1 MGRDHRSQRDPAV
14 ACLTSRLTRGGP
26 GWRRADPRLTW
37 NDDPAL
43 SLRRGPWE
51 AVDHGRG
58 LSGRCRTLDR
68 REPALE
74 HSTTWSAPL
83 RWYGTDPPPDGL
95 ALGTLRRIV
104 GLMRPAWRRVSVA
117 FLLGVTMLA
126 ITSFIPL
133 VTRTII
139 DDGLTRRIP
148 GVLGREIALLM
159 GLAVV
164 RWVVGGL
171 RRNISGRVG
180 TDVEYDLRNRLAR
193 HLLALEPAYHDRVPT
208 GQLLARATSDVRS
221 LRYFISWG
229 LVFMVLNLMTFAIA
243 AVQMWLLSPRLCLI
257 VLALAPPLVYGALRF
272 NRRLH
277 RVYWQVQQ
285 EIGELTTVVEEAT
298 AGVRVVKAFGRE
310 NEQTRRLETEASSI
324 LDQNLEAA
332 RLRAFYNPL
341 LAILPQLSLA
351 AILWY
356 GGRLAIDGQITLGTL
371 VAFNS
376 YLLLLAWPLQG
387 LGMLFGFA
395 QRAAASAERVFEVL
409 DQPPAIA
416 DRPDAIALPRP
427 AGGSGRKG
435 RQDSGGSGDRGVRI
449 RFEDVSF
456 GYEEGG
462 RPALAGVDLDIA
474 PGSRVAVVGGT
485 GSGKSTLLGLVP
497 RLYAPTEGRVLV
509 DDHDVADLTLDSL
522 RAAVGIVHQEP
533 VLFSA
538 SLRDNV
544 AFGRPQ
550 ATDEEVLDA
559 LAAASARDVIEALP
573 EGLDTV
579 VGEQGY
585 TLSGGQRQR
594 VALARALLMQPRVLI
609 LDDALSHVDVDTEAA
624 ILAGLDTALGSAT
637 VLLVAN
643 RRASLRLAERVV
655 LLDRGRVVAQGS
667 HEDLAAREPTYRAV
681 LAHAGGGV
689 DRLVE
694 EAAS

>member
-1 MGRDHRSQRDPAV
+1 MNGRS
-14 ACLTSRLTRGGP
+14 CL
-26 GWRRADPRLTW
+26 
-37 NDDPAL
+37 
-43 SLRRGPWE
+43 
-51 AVDHGRG
+51 
-58 LSGRCRTLDR
+58 
-68 REPALE
+68 
-74 HSTTWSAPL
+74 L

-104 GLMRPAWRRVSVA
+104 GLMRPWWRRVTVA
-117 FLLGVTMLA
+117 FLLGVAMLA

-139 DDGLTRRIP
+139 DDGLTRRVP
-148 GVLGREIALLM
+148 GVLARETALLL

-180 TDVEYDLRNRLAR
+180 TDVEYDLRNRLGR
-193 HLLALEPAYHDRVPT
+193 HLLALEAAYHDRVPT
-208 GQLLARATSDVRS
+208 GQLLARTTSDVRS

-229 LVFMVLNLMTFAIA
+229 LVFLVLNVITFAIA
-243 AVQMWLLSPRLCLI
+243 AIQMWLLSPRLCLV
-257 VLALAPPLVYGALRF
+257 VLALAPPLVLGAVRF

-310 NEQTRRLETEASSI
+310 EQQARRLEAEAGSI

-332 RLRAFYNPL
+332 RLRAFYTPL

-395 QRAAASAERVFEVL
+395 QRAAASGERVFEVL

-416 DRPDAIALPRP
+416 DRPGAVPLPP
-427 AGGSGRKG
+427 PQPGAA
-435 RQDSGGSGDRGVRI
+435 RGVRI

-456 GYEEGG
+456 GYEEGA
-462 RPALAGVDLDIA
+462 RPALAGIDLDIA
-474 PGSRVAVVGGT
+474 PGERVAVVGGT

-497 RLYAPTEGRVLV
+497 RLYAPGRGRVLV
-509 DDHDVADLTLDSL
+509 DGHDVAGLTLDSL

-550 ATDEEVLDA
+550 ATDEQVRDA
-559 LAAASARDVIEALP
+559 LAAAAALEVVDALP

-624 ILAGLDTALGSAT
+624 ILAGLDAALGSAT

-667 HEDLAAREPTYRAV
+667 HEDLAAREPAYRAV

>member
-1 MGRDHRSQRDPAV
+1 
-14 ACLTSRLTRGGP
+14 
-26 GWRRADPRLTW
+26 
-37 NDDPAL
+37 
-43 SLRRGPWE
+43 
-51 AVDHGRG
+51 
-58 LSGRCRTLDR
+58 
-68 REPALE
+68 
-74 HSTTWSAPL
+74 
-83 RWYGTDPPPDGL
+83 
-95 ALGTLRRIV
+95 
-104 GLMRPAWRRVSVA
+104 MRPFWRRVTVA

-133 VTRTII
+133 ITRTII
-139 DDGLTRRIP
+139 DDGLTKRIP

-159 GLAVV
+159 VLAVV

-180 TDVEYDLRNRLAR
+180 TDVEYHLRNRLAR
-193 HLLALEPAYHDRVPT
+193 HLLNLEAAFHDRVPT
-208 GQLLARATSDVRS
+208 GQLLARVTSDVRS

-229 LVFMVLNLMTFAIA
+229 LVFMVLNVLTFVIA
-243 AVQMWLLSPRLCLI
+243 AVQMWLLSPRLCLV
-257 VLALAPPLVYGALRF
+257 VLALAPPLVYGALRY

-310 NEQTRRLETEASSI
+310 REQARRLETEASSI

-332 RLRAFYNPL
+332 RLRAFYTPL
-341 LAILPQLSLA
+341 LGILPQLSLA

-376 YLLLLAWPLQG
+376 YLLLLTWPLQG

-395 QRAAASAERVFEVL
+395 QRAAASGDRVFEVL
-409 DQPPAIA
+409 DQAPAIA
-416 DRPDAIALPRP
+416 DRPDAIALPP
-427 AGGSGRKG
+427 AD
-435 RQDSGGSGDRGVRI
+435 QGVRI
-449 RFEDVSF
+449 TFEDVNF

-462 RPALAGVDLDIA
+462 RPALSGIGLDFA

-497 RLYAPTEGRVLV
+497 RLYAPTRGRVLV
-509 DDHDVADLTLDSL
+509 DGHDVAGLTLDSL
-522 RAAVGIVHQEP
+522 RSAVGIVHQEP

-550 ATDEEVLDA
+550 ATDEQVLDA
-559 LAAASARDVIEALP
+559 LAAAAARDVVEGLP

-624 ILAGLDTALGSAT
+624 ILAGLDAALGSAT

-643 RRASLRLAERVV
+643 RPASLRLAERVV

-667 HEDLAAREPTYRAV
+667 HEDLAAREPAYRAV

>member
-1 MGRDHRSQRDPAV
+1 
-14 ACLTSRLTRGGP
+14 
-26 GWRRADPRLTW
+26 
-37 NDDPAL
+37 
-43 SLRRGPWE
+43 
-51 AVDHGRG
+51 
-58 LSGRCRTLDR
+58 
-68 REPALE
+68 
-74 HSTTWSAPL
+74 
-83 RWYGTDPPPDGL
+83 
-95 ALGTLRRIV
+95 
-104 GLMRPAWRRVSVA
+104 MRPYWRRVAVGFA
-117 FLLGVTMLA
+117 FGIVMLA
-126 ITSFIPL
+126 ITSVIPL
-133 VTRTII
+133 VTKTII
-139 DDGLTRRIP
+139 DQGLTRRVP
-148 GVLGREIALLM
+148 GVLARETALLL

-164 RWVVGGL
+164 RWAVGGL
-171 RRNISGRVG
+171 RRNLSGRVG

-193 HLLALEPAYHDRVPT
+193 HLLALEAAYHDRAPT

-229 LVFMVLNLMTFAIA
+229 LVFLVLNVITFLIA
-243 AVQMWLLSPRLCLI
+243 AAQMWGLSPRLCLV
-257 VLALAPPLVYGALRF
+257 VLALSPPLVYGAVRF

-285 EIGELTTVVEEAT
+285 EVGELTTVVEEAT

-310 NEQTRRLETEASSI
+310 DQQARRLEVEASSI

-332 RLRAFYNPL
+332 RIRAFYVPL
-341 LAILPQLSLA
+341 LAILPQLCLA

-356 GGRLAIDGQITLGTL
+356 GGRLVIDGQITLGAL

-416 DRPDAIALPRP
+416 DRPGATPLPRTAP
-427 AGGSGRKG
+427 VDRWDPGAG
-435 RQDSGGSGDRGVRI
+435 I
-449 RFEDVSF
+449 RFEHVGF
-456 GYEEGG
+456 GYGEGA
-462 RPALAGVDLDIA
+462 RPALAGIDLDIE

-497 RLYAPTEGRVLV
+497 RLYAPNQGRVLV
-509 DDHDVADLTLDSL
+509 DGHDVADLTLDSL
-522 RAAVGIVHQEP
+522 RSAVGIVHQEP

-550 ATDEEVLDA
+550 ATDTEVLDA
-559 LAAASARDVIEALP
+559 LAAAAALEVVQALP

-594 VALARALLMQPRVLI
+594 VALARALLMRPRVLL

-624 ILAGLDTALGSAT
+624 ILAGLGEALGGAT

-643 RRASLRLAERVV
+643 RPASLRLAERVV
-655 LLDRGRVVAQGS
+655 LLERGRVVAQGS
-667 HEDLAAREPTYRAV
+667 HEELAAREPAYRAV
-681 LAHAGGGV
+681 LAHAGGAV

>member
-1 MGRDHRSQRDPAV
+1 M
-14 ACLTSRLTRGGP
+14 TS
-26 GWRRADPRLTW
+26 
-37 NDDPAL
+37 
-43 SLRRGPWE
+43 
-51 AVDHGRG
+51 
-58 LSGRCRTLDR
+58 
-68 REPALE
+68 
-74 HSTTWSAPL
+74 WSCPL
-83 RWYGTDPPPDGL
+83 HWYGNDPPPDGL

-104 GLMRPAWRRVSVA
+104 GLMGPYRRRVAVA
-117 FLLGVTMLA
+117 FALGVAMLA

-133 VTRTII
+133 VIRTII
-139 DDGLTRRIP
+139 DDGLTRRVP
-148 GVLGREIALLM
+148 GVLGREIALLVV
-159 GLAVV
+159 LALV
-164 RWVVGGL
+164 RWVAAGL

-193 HLLALEPAYHDRVPT
+193 HLLGLEAAYHDRAPT

-229 LVFMVLNLMTFAIA
+229 LVFMVLNLVTFAIA
-243 AVQMWLLSPRLCLI
+243 AVQMWLLSPRLCLV
-257 VLALAPPLVYGALRF
+257 VLALAPPLVYGALRY

-310 NEQTRRLETEASSI
+310 EQQARRLEVEASSI

-356 GGRLAIDGQITLGTL
+356 GGRLTAEGQITLGTL

-416 DRPDAIALPRP
+416 DRPGATPLPALT
-427 AGGSGRKG
+427 
-435 RQDSGGSGDRGVRI
+435 QDWGARVT
-449 RFEDVSF
+449 FEGVSF
-456 GYEEGG
+456 RYGDAG
-462 RPALAGVDLDIA
+462 RATLAGIDLNIE

-485 GSGKSTLLGLVP
+485 GSGKSTLLGLIP
-497 RLYAPTEGRVLV
+497 RLYGPSDGRVLL
-509 DDHDVADLTLDSL
+509 DGHDVAGLTLDSL
-522 RAAVGIVHQEP
+522 RSAVGIVHQEP

-544 AFGRPQ
+544 AFGRPGAGDQ
-550 ATDEEVLDA
+550 EVLDA
-559 LAAASARDVIEALP
+559 LDAAAALEVVEALP

-624 ILAGLDTALGSAT
+624 ILAGLDDAVGGAT

-643 RRASLRLAERVV
+643 RPASLRLAERVV

-667 HEDLAAREPTYRAV
+667 HEDLAAHEPAYRAV

>member
-1 MGRDHRSQRDPAV
+1 MRTYQYSSIPRW
-14 ACLTSRLTRGGP
+14 GGP
-26 GWRRADPRLTW
+26 RSRIVW
-37 NDDPAL
+37 AL
-43 SLRRGPWE
+43 PY
-51 AVDHGRG
+51 V
-58 LSGRCRTLDR
+58 
-68 REPALE
+68 ALQV
-74 HSTTWSAPL
+74 TRPCIPGARPL

-104 GLMRPAWRRVSVA
+104 GLMAPYRARVAVA
-117 FLLGVTMLA
+117 FALGTVMLA
-126 ITSFIPL
+126 ITSVIPL

-139 DDGLTRRIP
+139 DDGLTRRVP
-148 GVLGREIALLM
+148 GVLGREIALLVV
-159 GLAVV
+159 LALV
-164 RWVVGGL
+164 RWAAGGL

-193 HLLALEPAYHDRVPT
+193 HLLALEPAYHDRAPT

-229 LVFMVLNLMTFAIA
+229 LVFLVLNLLTFAIA
-243 AVQMWLLSPRLCLI
+243 AVQMWLLSPRLCLV
-257 VLALAPPLVYGALRF
+257 VLALAPPLVYGALRY

-285 EIGELTTVVEEAT
+285 EIGELTSVVEEST

-310 NEQTRRLETEASSI
+310 EQQARRLEVEAGSI
-324 LDQNLEAA
+324 LDRNLEAA
-332 RLRAFYNPL
+332 RIRAFYDPL

-356 GGRLAIDGQITLGTL
+356 GGRLAADGQITLGTL

-376 YLLLLAWPLQG
+376 YLLLLAWPLTG

-416 DRPDAIALPRP
+416 DRPGATILPAPRSG
-427 AGGSGRKG
+427 AGF
-435 RQDSGGSGDRGVRI
+435 RGVRI
-449 RFEDVSF
+449 GFERVRF
-456 GYEEGG
+456 GYGPG
-462 RPALAGVDLDIA
+462 RPALDGIDLDFE

-485 GSGKSTLLGLVP
+485 GSGKSTLLGLIP
-497 RLYAPTEGRVLV
+497 RLYAPSGGRVVL
-509 DDHDVADLTLDSL
+509 DGHDVADLTLDSL
-522 RAAVGIVHQEP
+522 RSAVGIVHQEP

-550 ATDEEVLDA
+550 ATDAEVLDA
-559 LAAASARDVIEALP
+559 LAAAAALDVVETLP
-573 EGLDTV
+573 DGLDTV

-594 VALARALLMQPRVLI
+594 VALARALLLQPRVLI

-624 ILAGLDTALGSAT
+624 ILAGLDEALGSAT

-655 LLDRGRVVAQGS
+655 LLDQGRVVAQGS
-667 HEDLAAREPTYRAV
+667 HEELAAREPAYRAV
-681 LAHAGGGV
+681 LAHAGAGV

>member
-1 MGRDHRSQRDPAV
+1 MAKYAPVHNFECISTLAGQRDPENGPSDTGVPDEADRGHAIADCLRPAV
-14 ACLTSRLTRGGP
+14 R
-26 GWRRADPRLTW
+26 W
-37 NDDPAL
+37 
-43 SLRRGPWE
+43 
-51 AVDHGRG
+51 
-58 LSGRCRTLDR
+58 
-68 REPALE
+68 
-74 HSTTWSAPL
+74 TTGNPPTERWSCPL

-104 GLMRPAWRRVSVA
+104 GLTKPYSKRVAVA
-117 FLLGVTMLA
+117 FVLGVVMLA
-126 ITSFIPL
+126 ITTYIPL
-133 VTRTII
+133 VIRTII
-139 DDGLTRRIP
+139 DDGLTRRVP
-148 GVLGREIALLM
+148 GVLGRETALLLA
-159 GLAVV
+159 LAVV

-171 RRNISGRVG
+171 RRNLSGRVG
-180 TDVEYDLRNRLAR
+180 TDVEYDLRNRLGR

-208 GQLLARATSDVRS
+208 GQLLARSTSDVRS

-229 LVFMVLNLMTFAIA
+229 LVFLVLNLVTFAMA
-243 AVQMWLLSPRLCLI
+243 TVQMWLLSPRLCLV

-324 LDQNLEAA
+324 LDENLEAA
-332 RLRAFYNPL
+332 RLRAFYTPL
-341 LAILPQLSLA
+341 LAVLPQVSLA

-371 VAFNS
+371 IAFNT
-376 YLLLLAWPLQG
+376 YLLLLTWPLQG

-395 QRAAASAERVFEVL
+395 QRAAASAERIFEVL

-416 DRPDAIALPRP
+416 DRRGATALPVDR
-427 AGGSGRKG
+427 
-435 RQDSGGSGDRGVRI
+435 DRGARI
-449 RFEDVSF
+449 TFEGVSF
-456 GYEEGG
+456 GYGDGG
-462 RPALAGVDLDIA
+462 RAALSGVDLDIA

-497 RLYAPTEGRVLV
+497 RLYAPRRGRVLV
-509 DDHDVADLTLDSL
+509 DGHDVADLTLDSL
-522 RAAVGIVHQEP
+522 RSAVGIVHQEP

-550 ATDEEVLDA
+550 ATDQEVLDA
-559 LAAASARDVIEALP
+559 LAAAAALEVPEALP

-594 VALARALLMQPRVLI
+594 IALARALLMQPRVLI

-624 ILAGLDTALGSAT
+624 ILAGLDAALGSAT

-643 RRASLRLAERVV
+643 RPASLRLAERVV

-667 HEDLAAREPTYRAV
+667 HEDLAAREPAYRAV

>member
-1 MGRDHRSQRDPAV
+1 
-14 ACLTSRLTRGGP
+14 
-26 GWRRADPRLTW
+26 
-37 NDDPAL
+37 
-43 SLRRGPWE
+43 
-51 AVDHGRG
+51 
-58 LSGRCRTLDR
+58 
-68 REPALE
+68 
-74 HSTTWSAPL
+74 
-83 RWYGTDPPPDGL
+83 
-95 ALGTLRRIV
+95 
-104 GLMRPAWRRVSVA
+104 MRPYWRRVAVA
-117 FLLGVTMLA
+117 FALGVTMLA

-133 VTRTII
+133 VTKTII
-139 DDGLTRRIP
+139 DDGLTRRVP

-159 GLAVV
+159 VLAVV

-171 RRNISGRVG
+171 RRNLSGRVG
-180 TDVEYDLRNRLAR
+180 TDVEYDLRNRLVR
-193 HLLALEPAYHDRVPT
+193 HLLALEPAYHDRAPT
-208 GQLLARATSDVRS
+208 GQLLARTTSDVRS

-229 LVFMVLNLMTFAIA
+229 LVFMVLNVITFVIA
-243 AVQMWLLSPRLCLI
+243 AVQMWLLSPRLCLV
-257 VLALAPPLVYGALRF
+257 VLALAPPLVYGALRY

-298 AGVRVVKAFGRE
+298 SGVRVVKAFGRE
-310 NEQTRRLETEASSI
+310 NEQTRRLEVEASSI

-332 RLRAFYNPL
+332 RLRAFYTPL
-341 LAILPQLSLA
+341 LGILPQLSLA

-371 VAFNS
+371 VAFNA
-376 YLLLLAWPLQG
+376 YLLLLTWPLQG

-395 QRAAASAERVFEVL
+395 QRAAASAERIFEVL

-416 DRPDAIALPRP
+416 DRPDAATLTAP
-427 AGGSGRKG
+427 AGPGETGN
-435 RQDSGGSGDRGVRI
+435 GGPAGQTERGARI
-449 RFEDVSF
+449 RFEHVSF

-462 RPALAGVDLDIA
+462 RPTLAGIDLDIA

-485 GSGKSTLLGLVP
+485 GSGKSTLLGLIP
-497 RLYAPTEGRVLV
+497 RLYAPSEGRVLV
-509 DDHDVADLTLDSL
+509 DGHDVADLTLDSL
-522 RAAVGIVHQEP
+522 RSAVGIVHQEP

-559 LAAASARDVIEALP
+559 LGAAAALEVVQALP

-594 VALARALLMQPRVLI
+594 VALARALLMRPRVLI

-624 ILAGLDTALGSAT
+624 ILAGLDAALGSAT

-655 LLDRGRVVAQGS
+655 LLDRGRVVAQGG
-667 HEDLAAREPTYRAV
+667 HDELAAREPAYRAV
-681 LAHAGGGV
+681 LAHATGGI

>member
-1 MGRDHRSQRDPAV
+1 
-14 ACLTSRLTRGGP
+14 
-26 GWRRADPRLTW
+26 
-37 NDDPAL
+37 
-43 SLRRGPWE
+43 
-51 AVDHGRG
+51 
-58 LSGRCRTLDR
+58 
-68 REPALE
+68 
-74 HSTTWSAPL
+74 
-83 RWYGTDPPPDGL
+83 
-95 ALGTLRRIV
+95 
-104 GLMRPAWRRVSVA
+104 MRPYWRRVTVA

-139 DDGLTRRIP
+139 DDGLTRRVP
-148 GVLGREIALLM
+148 GVLARETLLLL

-164 RWVVGGL
+164 RWGVGGL

-180 TDVEYDLRNRLAR
+180 TNVEYDLRNRLGR
-193 HLLALEPAYHDRVPT
+193 HLLALEAAYHDRVPT
-208 GQLLARATSDVRS
+208 GQLLARTTSDVRS

-229 LVFMVLNLMTFAIA
+229 LVFLVLNVITFAIA
-243 AVQMWLLSPRLCLI
+243 AIQMWLLSPRLCLV
-257 VLALAPPLVYGALRF
+257 VLALAPPLIYGALRF

-310 NEQTRRLETEASSI
+310 EQQARRLEAEASSI

-332 RLRAFYNPL
+332 RLRAFYTPL

-395 QRAAASAERVFEVL
+395 QRAAASGERVFEVL

-416 DRPDAIALPRP
+416 DRPGAVPLPP
-427 AGGSGRKG
+427 PEPGAA
-435 RQDSGGSGDRGVRI
+435 RGVRI
-449 RFEDVSF
+449 RFENVSF
-456 GYEEGG
+456 GYEEGA
-462 RPALAGVDLDIA
+462 RPVLAGIDLDIA
-474 PGSRVAVVGGT
+474 PGERVAVVGGT

-497 RLYAPTEGRVLV
+497 RLYAPSRGRVLV
-509 DDHDVADLTLDSL
+509 DGHDVAGLTLDSL
-522 RAAVGIVHQEP
+522 RSAVGIVHQEP

-550 ATDEEVLDA
+550 ATDEEVRAA
-559 LAAASARDVIEALP
+559 LAAAAALEVVDALP

-624 ILAGLDTALGSAT
+624 ILAGLDAALGSAT

-667 HEDLAAREPTYRAV
+667 HEDLAAAEPAYRAV

>member
-1 MGRDHRSQRDPAV
+1 
-14 ACLTSRLTRGGP
+14 
-26 GWRRADPRLTW
+26 
-37 NDDPAL
+37 
-43 SLRRGPWE
+43 
-51 AVDHGRG
+51 
-58 LSGRCRTLDR
+58 
-68 REPALE
+68 
-74 HSTTWSAPL
+74 
-83 RWYGTDPPPDGL
+83 
-95 ALGTLRRIV
+95 LRRIV
-104 GLMRPAWRRVSVA
+104 GLMRPAWRRVTVA

-126 ITSFIPL
+126 ITLSIPL
-133 VTRTII
+133 VIRTII
-139 DDGLTRRIP
+139 DDGLTRRVP
-148 GVLGREIALLM
+148 GVLGREIALLLV
-159 GLAVV
+159 LAVV

-193 HLLALEPAYHDRVPT
+193 HLLTLEAAFHDRVPT
-208 GQLLARATSDVRS
+208 GQLLARVTSDVRS

-229 LVFMVLNLMTFAIA
+229 LVFMVLNVITFVIA
-243 AVQMWLLSPRLCLI
+243 AVQMWLLSPRLCLV

-310 NEQTRRLETEASSI
+310 NEQTRRLEVEASSI

-371 VAFNS
+371 IAFNA
-376 YLLLLAWPLQG
+376 YLLLLTWPLQG

-395 QRAAASAERVFEVL
+395 QRAAASAERIFEVL

-416 DRPDAIALPRP
+416 DRPGAAALPAPATAP
-427 AGGSGRKG
+427 AGPGQAGNGGPAGRG
-435 RQDSGGSGDRGVRI
+435 ERGARI
-449 RFEDVSF
+449 RFEHVSF

-462 RPALAGVDLDIA
+462 RPTLAGIDLDIA

-485 GSGKSTLLGLVP
+485 GSGKSTLLGLIP
-497 RLYAPTEGRVLV
+497 RLYAPSEGRVLV
-509 DDHDVADLTLDSL
+509 DGHDVADLTLDSL
-522 RAAVGIVHQEP
+522 RSAVGIVHQEP

-544 AFGRPQ
+544 AFGRPR

-559 LAAASARDVIEALP
+559 LGAAAALEVVQALP

-594 VALARALLMQPRVLI
+594 VALARALLMHPRVLI

-624 ILAGLDTALGSAT
+624 ILAGLDAALGSAT

-655 LLDRGRVVAQGS
+655 LLDRGRVVAQGG
-667 HEDLAAREPTYRAV
+667 HDELAAREPAYRAV
-681 LAHAGGGV
+681 LAHATGGI

>member
-1 MGRDHRSQRDPAV
+1 M
-14 ACLTSRLTRGGP
+14 
-26 GWRRADPRLTW
+26 
-37 NDDPAL
+37 
-43 SLRRGPWE
+43 
-51 AVDHGRG
+51 
-58 LSGRCRTLDR
+58 
-68 REPALE
+68 
-74 HSTTWSAPL
+74 
-83 RWYGTDPPPDGL
+83 
-95 ALGTLRRIV
+95 RRIV
-104 GLMRPAWRRVSVA
+104 GLMRPYWLRVTVG
-117 FLLGVTMLA
+117 FGLGIAMLA
-126 ITSFIPL
+126 ITSFVPL

-139 DDGLTRRIP
+139 DDGLTNRVP
-148 GVLGREIALLM
+148 GVLVRETVLLL

-171 RRNISGRVG
+171 RRNLSGRVG
-180 TDVEYDLRNRLAR
+180 TDVEFDLRNRLAR
-193 HLLALEPAYHDRVPT
+193 HLLALEPAYHDRAPT

-229 LVFMVLNLMTFAIA
+229 LVFMVLNVITFAIA
-243 AVQMWLLSPRLCLI
+243 ATQMWLLSPRLCLV
-257 VLALAPPLVYGALRF
+257 VLVLSPPLVYGALRF

-285 EIGELTTVVEEAT
+285 EVGELTTVVEEAT

-310 NEQTRRLETEASSI
+310 DEQTRRLAVEAGSI

-332 RLRAFYNPL
+332 RIRAFYVPL

-351 AILWY
+351 GILWY

-376 YLLLLAWPLQG
+376 YLLLLTWPLQG

-416 DRPDAIALPRP
+416 DRPGAAPLAAPE
-427 AGGSGRKG
+427 
-435 RQDSGGSGDRGVRI
+435 DRGAWITFDHVG
-449 RFEDVSF
+449 FA
-456 GYEEGG
+456 YEGGG
-462 RPALAGVDLDIA
+462 RPALAGIDLDIA

-509 DDHDVADLTLDSL
+509 DGHDVADLDLDSL
-522 RAAVGIVHQEP
+522 RSAVGIVHQEP

-550 ATDEEVLDA
+550 ATDAEVLDA
-559 LAAASARDVIEALP
+559 LAAAAALEVVQALP

-594 VALARALLMQPRVLI
+594 VALARALLMRPRVLI

-624 ILAGLDTALGSAT
+624 ILAGLDAALGGAT

-643 RRASLRLAERVV
+643 RPASLRLADRVV
-655 LLDRGRVVAQGS
+655 LLERGRVVAQGS
-667 HEDLAAREPTYRAV
+667 HEDLAAGDPAYRAV
-681 LAHAGGGV
+681 LAHAGGGI

>member
-1 MGRDHRSQRDPAV
+1 MGPYWHRVAV
-14 ACLTSRLTRGGP
+14 GFG
-26 GWRRADPRLTW
+26 
-37 NDDPAL
+37 
-43 SLRRGPWE
+43 
-51 AVDHGRG
+51 
-58 LSGRCRTLDR
+58 
-68 REPALE
+68 
-74 HSTTWSAPL
+74 
-83 RWYGTDPPPDGL
+83 
-95 ALGTLRRIV
+95 
-104 GLMRPAWRRVSVA
+104 
-117 FLLGVTMLA
+117 LGVTMLV
-126 ITSFIPL
+126 ITSTIPL

-139 DDGLTRRIP
+139 DDGLTRRVP
-148 GVLGREIALLM
+148 GVLAREIALLM
-159 GLAVV
+159 VLAVV

-180 TDVEYDLRNRLAR
+180 TDVEYDLRNRLVR
-193 HLLALEPAYHDRVPT
+193 HLLALEPAYHDRAPT

-221 LRYFISWG
+221 VRYFISWG
-229 LVFMVLNLMTFAIA
+229 LVFMVLNVVTFVIA
-243 AVQMWLLSPRLCLI
+243 AVMMWLLSPRLCLV

-310 NEQTRRLETEASSI
+310 NEQTRRLEVEAGSI

-332 RLRAFYNPL
+332 RLRAFYTPL
-341 LAILPQLSLA
+341 LAVLPQLSLA

-356 GGRLAIDGQITLGTL
+356 GGRLAIDGQITIGTL
-371 VAFNS
+371 VAFNA
-376 YLLLLAWPLQG
+376 YLLLLTWPLQG

-395 QRAAASAERVFEVL
+395 QRAAASAERIFEVL

-416 DRPDAIALPRP
+416 DRPGAAVLPSP
-427 AGGSGRKG
+427 AATPERSGAPPNG
-435 RQDSGGSGDRGVRI
+435 APPGPAERGARI
-449 RFEDVSF
+449 RFEHVSF
-456 GYEEGG
+456 GYEAGG
-462 RPALAGVDLDIA
+462 RPTLAGIELDIA
-474 PGSRVAVVGGT
+474 SGSRVAVVGGT
-485 GSGKSTLLGLVP
+485 GSGKSTLLGLIP
-497 RLYAPTEGRVLV
+497 RLYAPSEGRVLV

-522 RAAVGIVHQEP
+522 RSAVGIVHQEP

-544 AFGRPQ
+544 AFGRPR

-559 LAAASARDVIEALP
+559 LGAAAALEVVRALP
-573 EGLDTV
+573 DGLDTV

-609 LDDALSHVDVDTEAA
+609 LDDALSHVDVDTEAT
-624 ILAGLDTALGSAT
+624 ILAGLDAALGSAT

-655 LLDRGRVVAQGS
+655 LLDRGRVIAQGS
-667 HEDLAAREPTYRAV
+667 HDDLAEREPAYRAV
-681 LAHAGGGV
+681 LAHATGGV

>member
-1 MGRDHRSQRDPAV
+1 LKSRQPA
-14 ACLTSRLTRGGP
+14 P
-26 GWRRADPRLTW
+26 
-37 NDDPAL
+37 N
-43 SLRRGPWE
+43 
-51 AVDHGRG
+51 
-58 LSGRCRTLDR
+58 
-68 REPALE
+68 
-74 HSTTWSAPL
+74 TWSFPL

-95 ALGTLRRIV
+95 ALGTLWRIV
-104 GLMRPAWRRVSVA
+104 GLMRPFWRRVTVA
-117 FLLGVTMLA
+117 FLLGVVMLA

-139 DDGLTRRIP
+139 DDGLTRRVP
-148 GVLGREIALLM
+148 GVLGREITLLM
-159 GLAVV
+159 VLAVV
-164 RWVVGGL
+164 RWVAGGL
-171 RRNISGRVG
+171 RRNLSGRVG
-180 TDVEYDLRNRLAR
+180 TDVEYHLRNRLAR
-193 HLLALEPAYHDRVPT
+193 HLLTLEPAYHDRVPT

-229 LVFMVLNLMTFAIA
+229 LVFMVLNLITFAIA
-243 AVQMWLLSPRLCLI
+243 AVQMWLLSPRLCLV

-310 NEQTRRLETEASSI
+310 NEQARRLETEASSI

-416 DRPDAIALPRP
+416 DRPGAVALPP
-427 AGGSGRKG
+427 PEAPDGTV
-435 RQDSGGSGDRGVRI
+435 DRGVRI
-449 RFEDVSF
+449 QFEDVSF
-456 GYEEGG
+456 GYEEGS
-462 RPALAGVDLDIA
+462 RPVLAGIDLDIA
-474 PGSRVAVVGGT
+474 TGSRVAVVGGT

-497 RLYAPTEGRVLV
+497 RLYAPSEGQVLV
-509 DDHDVADLTLDSL
+509 DGYDVADLALDSL
-522 RAAVGIVHQEP
+522 RSAVGIVHQEP

-550 ATDEEVLDA
+550 ATDDEVLDA
-559 LAAASARDVIEALP
+559 LAAAAAGDVVEALP

-624 ILAGLDTALGSAT
+624 ILAGLDAALGSAT

-643 RRASLRLAERVV
+643 RPASLRLAERVV

-667 HEDLAAREPTYRAV
+667 HEDLAAHEPAYRAV
-681 LAHAGGGV
+681 LAHASGGV

>member
-1 MGRDHRSQRDPAV
+1 V
-14 ACLTSRLTRGGP
+14 GP
-26 GWRRADPRLTW
+26 
-37 NDDPAL
+37 
-43 SLRRGPWE
+43 
-51 AVDHGRG
+51 
-58 LSGRCRTLDR
+58 
-68 REPALE
+68 
-74 HSTTWSAPL
+74 
-83 RWYGTDPPPDGL
+83 Y
-95 ALGTLRRIV
+95 
-104 GLMRPAWRRVSVA
+104 WRRVAVA
-117 FLLGVTMLA
+117 FGLGIVMLA
-126 ITSFIPL
+126 ITVYIPL
-133 VTRTII
+133 ITRTII

-148 GVLGREIALLM
+148 GVLGTQIALLVA
-159 GLAVV
+159 LAVV
-164 RWVVGGL
+164 RWLVGGL
-171 RRNISGRVG
+171 RRNLSGRVG
-180 TDVEYDLRNRLAR
+180 TDVEYDLRNRLGG

-229 LVFMVLNLMTFAIA
+229 LVFLVLNVVTFVLA
-243 AVQMWLLSPRLCLI
+243 AVQMWLLSPRLCLV

-310 NEQTRRLETEASSI
+310 SEQTRRLETEASSI
-324 LDQNLEAA
+324 LDENLEAA
-332 RLRAFYNPL
+332 RLRALYNPL

-351 AILWY
+351 GILWY
-356 GGRLAIDGQITLGTL
+356 GGRLAIDGQLTLGTL
-371 VAFNS
+371 VAFNA

-395 QRAAASAERVFEVL
+395 QRAAASGERIFEVL

-416 DRPDAIALPRP
+416 DRPGATALPDP
-427 AGGSGRKG
+427 ASPEE
-435 RQDSGGSGDRGVRI
+435 RGARI
-449 RFEDVSF
+449 TFERVSF
-456 GYEEGG
+456 CYGEGG
-462 RPALAGVDLDIA
+462 RAALAGVDLDIA

-497 RLYAPTEGRVLV
+497 RLYAASEGRVLV
-509 DDHDVADLTLDSL
+509 DGHDVTDLTLDSL
-522 RAAVGIVHQEP
+522 RSAVGIVHQEP

-538 SLRDNV
+538 SLRDNI

-559 LAAASARDVIEALP
+559 LAAAAALEVVQTLP

-594 VALARALLMQPRVLI
+594 VALARALLMRPRVLI
-609 LDDALSHVDVDTEAA
+609 LDDALSHVDVETEAA
-624 ILAGLDTALGSAT
+624 ILARLDASLAGAT

-643 RRASLRLAERVV
+643 RRASLRMAERVV
-655 LLDRGRVVAQGS
+655 LLDRGRVIAQGS
-667 HEDLAAREPTYRAV
+667 HEELAARQPAYRAV

>member
-1 MGRDHRSQRDPAV
+1 MYQHNSIPP
-14 ACLTSRLTRGGP
+14 GP
-26 GWRRADPRLTW
+26 GNAALLADCLGAAVRCTTGT
-37 NDDPAL
+37 PA
-43 SLRRGPWE
+43 P
-51 AVDHGRG
+51 
-58 LSGRCRTLDR
+58 
-68 REPALE
+68 E
-74 HSTTWSAPL
+74 HWSCPL
-83 RWYGTDPPPDGL
+83 HWYGTEPPPDGL

-104 GLMRPAWRRVSVA
+104 GLMGPYWRRVTVG
-117 FLLGVTMLA
+117 FGLGIAMLA

-133 VTRTII
+133 VTKTII
-139 DDGLTRRIP
+139 DDGLTKRMP
-148 GVLGREIALLM
+148 GVLARETALLM
-159 GLAVV
+159 VLAVV
-164 RWVVGGL
+164 RWAAGGL
-171 RRNISGRVG
+171 RRNLSGRVG
-180 TDVEYDLRNRLAR
+180 VDVEYDLRNRLAR
-193 HLLALEPAYHDRVPT
+193 HLLALEPAYHDRAPT
-208 GQLLARATSDVRS
+208 GQLLARSTSDVRS

-229 LVFMVLNLMTFAIA
+229 LVFMVLNVLTFAIA
-243 AVQMWLLSPRLCLI
+243 ASMMWLLSPRLCMV
-257 VLALAPPLVYGALRF
+257 VLVLAPPLVYGALRF

-285 EIGELTTVVEEAT
+285 EVGELTTVVEEAT

-310 NEQTRRLETEASSI
+310 DEQAGRLEVEAGSI
-324 LDQNLEAA
+324 LDHNLEAA
-332 RLRAFYNPL
+332 RIRAFYVPL

-356 GGRLAIDGQITLGTL
+356 GGRLAVDGQITLGTL

-376 YLLLLAWPLQG
+376 YLLLLTWPLQG

-395 QRAAASAERVFEVL
+395 QRAAASGDRVFEVL

-416 DRPDAIALPRP
+416 DRPGAVPLPQP
-427 AGGSGRKG
+427 EG
-435 RQDSGGSGDRGVRI
+435 QGVRI
-449 RFEDVSF
+449 TFEHVGF
-456 GYEEGG
+456 GYGEGG
-462 RPALAGVDLDIA
+462 RAALAGIDLDIG

-497 RLYAPTEGRVLV
+497 RLYAPTAGRVLV
-509 DDHDVADLTLDSL
+509 DGHDVADLTLDSL
-522 RAAVGIVHQEP
+522 REAVGIVHQEP

-550 ATDEEVLDA
+550 AGDEEVLDA
-559 LAAASARDVIEALP
+559 LAAAAALEVVQALP

-594 VALARALLMQPRVLI
+594 VALARALLMRPRVLI

-624 ILAGLDTALGSAT
+624 ILAGLDAALGGAT

-643 RRASLRLAERVV
+643 RPASLRLAERVV
-655 LLDRGRVVAQGS
+655 LLERGRVVAQGS
-667 HEDLAAREPTYRAV
+667 HEDLAARQPAYRAV
-681 LAHAGGGV
+681 LAHAGGGI

>member
-1 MGRDHRSQRDPAV
+1 MRPYWGRVAV
-14 ACLTSRLTRGGP
+14 AF
-26 GWRRADPRLTW
+26 A
-37 NDDPAL
+37 
-43 SLRRGPWE
+43 
-51 AVDHGRG
+51 
-58 LSGRCRTLDR
+58 
-68 REPALE
+68 
-74 HSTTWSAPL
+74 
-83 RWYGTDPPPDGL
+83 
-95 ALGTLRRIV
+95 
-104 GLMRPAWRRVSVA
+104 
-117 FLLGVTMLA
+117 LGVTMLV

-133 VTRTII
+133 ITKTII
-139 DDGLTRRIP
+139 DDGLTRRVP
-148 GVLGREIALLM
+148 GVLVREIVLLM
-159 GLAVV
+159 VLSVV

-171 RRNISGRVG
+171 RRNISGRIG
-180 TDVEYDLRNRLAR
+180 TNVEYDLRNRLVR

-208 GQLLARATSDVRS
+208 GQLLARTTSDVRS

-229 LVFMVLNLMTFAIA
+229 LVFMVLNVITFVIA
-243 AVQMWLLSPRLCLI
+243 AVQMWLLSPRLCLV
-257 VLALAPPLVYGALRF
+257 VLALAPPLVYGALRY

-310 NEQTRRLETEASSI
+310 NEQTRRLEGEASSI

-332 RLRAFYNPL
+332 RLRAFYTPL
-341 LAILPQLSLA
+341 LGILPQLSLA

-371 VAFNS
+371 IAFNA
-376 YLLLLAWPLQG
+376 YLLLLTWPLQG

-395 QRAAASAERVFEVL
+395 QRAAASAERIFEVL
-409 DQPPAIA
+409 DHPPAIA
-416 DRPDAIALPRP
+416 DRPEAAALPATARP
-427 AGGSGRKG
+427 AATGNGGPAGRAE
-435 RQDSGGSGDRGVRI
+435 RGARI
-449 RFEDVSF
+449 RFEHVSF

-462 RPALAGVDLDIA
+462 RPTLAGIDLDIA

-485 GSGKSTLLGLVP
+485 GSGKSTLLGLIP
-497 RLYAPTEGRVLV
+497 RLYAPSEGRVLV
-509 DDHDVADLTLDSL
+509 DGHDVADLTLDSL
-522 RAAVGIVHQEP
+522 RSAVGIVHQEP

-559 LAAASARDVIEALP
+559 LGAAAALEVVQALP

-594 VALARALLMQPRVLI
+594 VALARALLMKPRVLI

-624 ILAGLDTALGSAT
+624 ILAGLDAALGSAT

-655 LLDRGRVVAQGS
+655 LLDRGRVVAQGG
-667 HEDLAAREPTYRAV
+667 HDELAAREPAYRAV
-681 LAHAGGGV
+681 LAHATGGV

>member
-1 MGRDHRSQRDPAV
+1 MYQHNSIPIVDCLGAAV
-14 ACLTSRLTRGGP
+14 RWTSGNPPL
-26 GWRRADPRLTW
+26 
-37 NDDPAL
+37 N
-43 SLRRGPWE
+43 
-51 AVDHGRG
+51 
-58 LSGRCRTLDR
+58 C
-68 REPALE
+68 
-74 HSTTWSAPL
+74 WSCPL

-104 GLMRPAWRRVSVA
+104 GLMRPYWRRVVVA
-117 FLLGVTMLA
+117 FALGVTMLT

-133 VTRTII
+133 VTKTII
-139 DDGLTRRIP
+139 DDGLTRREP

-159 GLAVV
+159 VLAVV

-171 RRNISGRVG
+171 RRNLSGRVG
-180 TDVEYDLRNRLAR
+180 TNVEYDLRNRLVR
-193 HLLALEPAYHDRVPT
+193 HLLALEPAYHDRAPT
-208 GQLLARATSDVRS
+208 GQLLARTTSDVRS

-229 LVFMVLNLMTFAIA
+229 LVFMVLNVVIFVIA
-243 AVQMWLLSPRLCLI
+243 TVQMWLLSPRLCLV
-257 VLALAPPLVYGALRF
+257 VLALAPPLVYGALRY

-310 NEQTRRLETEASSI
+310 NEQTRRLEGEASSI

-332 RLRAFYNPL
+332 RLRAFYTPL
-341 LAILPQLSLA
+341 LGILPQLSLA

-356 GGRLAIDGQITLGTL
+356 GGRLAIDGQITIGTL
-371 VAFNS
+371 VAFNA
-376 YLLLLAWPLQG
+376 YLLLLTWPLQG

-395 QRAAASAERVFEVL
+395 QRAAASAERIFEVL

-416 DRPDAIALPRP
+416 DRPGAATLPAPATAP
-427 AGGSGRKG
+427 AGPGPAGNGGPAGRG
-435 RQDSGGSGDRGVRI
+435 ERGARI
-449 RFEDVSF
+449 RFEHVSF

-462 RPALAGVDLDIA
+462 RPTLAGIDLDIA

-485 GSGKSTLLGLVP
+485 GSGKSTLLGLIP
-497 RLYAPTEGRVLV
+497 RLYAPSEGRVLV
-509 DDHDVADLTLDSL
+509 DGHDVADLTLDSL
-522 RAAVGIVHQEP
+522 RSAVGIVHQEP

-559 LAAASARDVIEALP
+559 LGAAAALEVVQALP

-624 ILAGLDTALGSAT
+624 ILAGLDAALGSAT

-655 LLDRGRVVAQGS
+655 LLDRGRVVAQGG
-667 HEDLAAREPTYRAV
+667 HDDLAASEPAYRAV
-681 LAHAGGGV
+681 LAHATGGI

>member
-1 MGRDHRSQRDPAV
+1 
-14 ACLTSRLTRGGP
+14 LTS
-26 GWRRADPRLTW
+26 
-37 NDDPAL
+37 
-43 SLRRGPWE
+43 
-51 AVDHGRG
+51 
-58 LSGRCRTLDR
+58 
-68 REPALE
+68 
-74 HSTTWSAPL
+74 WSCPL
-83 RWYGTDPPPDGL
+83 HWYGNDPPPDGL

-104 GLMRPAWRRVSVA
+104 GLMGPYRRRVAVA
-117 FLLGVTMLA
+117 FALGVAMLA

-133 VTRTII
+133 VIRTII
-139 DDGLTRRIP
+139 DDGLTRRVP
-148 GVLGREIALLM
+148 GVLGREIALLVV
-159 GLAVV
+159 LALV
-164 RWVVGGL
+164 RWVAAGL

-193 HLLALEPAYHDRVPT
+193 HLLALEAAYHDRAPT

-229 LVFMVLNLMTFAIA
+229 LVFMVLNLVTFAIA
-243 AVQMWLLSPRLCLI
+243 AVQMWLLSPRLCLV
-257 VLALAPPLVYGALRF
+257 VLALAPPLVYGALRY

-310 NEQTRRLETEASSI
+310 EQQARRLEVEASSI

-356 GGRLAIDGQITLGTL
+356 GGRLTAEGQITLGTL

-416 DRPDAIALPRP
+416 DRPGATPLPALT
-427 AGGSGRKG
+427 
-435 RQDSGGSGDRGVRI
+435 QDRGARVT
-449 RFEDVSF
+449 FEGVSF
-456 GYEEGG
+456 RYGDAG
-462 RPALAGVDLDIA
+462 RATLAGIDLNIE

-485 GSGKSTLLGLVP
+485 GSGKSTLLGLIP
-497 RLYAPTEGRVLV
+497 RLYGPSDGRVLL
-509 DDHDVADLTLDSL
+509 DGHDVAGLTLDSL
-522 RAAVGIVHQEP
+522 RSAVGIVHQEP

-544 AFGRPQ
+544 AFGRPAAGDQ
-550 ATDEEVLDA
+550 EVLDA
-559 LAAASARDVIEALP
+559 LDAAAALEVVEALP

-624 ILAGLDTALGSAT
+624 ILAGLDGALGGAT

-643 RRASLRLAERVV
+643 RRASLRLAQRVV

-667 HEDLAAREPTYRAV
+667 HEELAAREPAYRAV
-681 LAHAGGGV
+681 LAHSGAGV

>member
-1 MGRDHRSQRDPAV
+1 
-14 ACLTSRLTRGGP
+14 LTS
-26 GWRRADPRLTW
+26 
-37 NDDPAL
+37 
-43 SLRRGPWE
+43 
-51 AVDHGRG
+51 
-58 LSGRCRTLDR
+58 
-68 REPALE
+68 
-74 HSTTWSAPL
+74 WSCPL
-83 RWYGTDPPPDGL
+83 HWYGNDPPPDGL

-104 GLMRPAWRRVSVA
+104 GLMGPYRRRVAVA
-117 FLLGVTMLA
+117 FALGVAMLA

-133 VTRTII
+133 VIRTII
-139 DDGLTRRIP
+139 DDGLTRRVP
-148 GVLGREIALLM
+148 GVLGREIALLVV
-159 GLAVV
+159 LALV
-164 RWVVGGL
+164 RWVAAGL

-193 HLLALEPAYHDRVPT
+193 HLLALEAAYHDRAPT

-229 LVFMVLNLMTFAIA
+229 LVFMVLNLVTFAIA
-243 AVQMWLLSPRLCLI
+243 AVQMWLLSPRLCLV
-257 VLALAPPLVYGALRF
+257 VLALAPPLVYGALRY

-310 NEQTRRLETEASSI
+310 EQQARRLEVEASSI

-356 GGRLAIDGQITLGTL
+356 GGRLTAEGQITLGTL

-416 DRPDAIALPRP
+416 DRPGATPLPALT
-427 AGGSGRKG
+427 
-435 RQDSGGSGDRGVRI
+435 QDRGALVT
-449 RFEDVSF
+449 FEGVSF
-456 GYEEGG
+456 RYGDAG
-462 RPALAGVDLDIA
+462 RATLAGIDLNIE

-485 GSGKSTLLGLVP
+485 GSGKSTLLGLIP
-497 RLYAPTEGRVLV
+497 RLYGPSDGRVLL
-509 DDHDVADLTLDSL
+509 DGHDVADLTLDSL
-522 RAAVGIVHQEP
+522 RSAVGIVHQEP

-544 AFGRPQ
+544 AFGRPAAGDQ
-550 ATDEEVLDA
+550 EVLDA
-559 LAAASARDVIEALP
+559 LDAAAALEVVEALP

-624 ILAGLDTALGSAT
+624 ILAGLDGALGGAT

-643 RRASLRLAERVV
+643 RRASLRLAQRVV

-667 HEDLAAREPTYRAV
+667 HEELAAREPAYRAV
-681 LAHAGGGV
+681 LAHSGAGV